1 MDNKITTHQ
10 MAFYVDFVNQFF
22 KTGRIP
28 PLSIAINA
36 NNPFRDSDDSIIDY
50 LRDHFS
56 KMELFKEAFSDPLH
70 KAAYRNAIISF
81 ISEILKESEFN
92 EDIEGAIQEQS
103 KKIEYVYRNRLQI
116 VKKAIDEGQI
126 CSKDFDRLIDGLSDG
141 LNDNG
146 IKETI
151 DLLNSRTRNHAL
163 TEILSLIGRKPS
175 DAGNRKAHLS
185 YGNLYLPHS
194 GGSDIH
200 GITVGQSFASL
211 LPFETALFSDNQ
223 TEDLFLHKYVDHQLQ
238 LFHHKSE
245 NGKPSRGLNNVRT
258 KDHGPMIICM
268 DTSGSMAG
276 HPLDVARVVVSNI
289 FMEAQRQRRACLLIL
304 YSEDIDV
311 IDLTKAWEN
320 YKVRSGGG
328 YKDFILQMPIV
339 YGATDITGMLLE
351 IFELWESSQDYQLAD
366 VLVISDFE
374 IPKPSIELLSKM
386 MYYREQGYRFF
397 GYKIG
402 FTNTALLPYF
412 NEIVQHEA
420 ISGEL
425 LSQ

>member
-1 MDNKITTHQ
+1 MKNRIK

-28 PLSIAINA
+28 PLSIAISA

-50 LRDHFS
+50 LRNHFS
-56 KMELFKEAFSDPLH
+56 KMDLFKEAFSDPLH

-81 ISEILKESEFN
+81 ISELLRELEFN
-92 EDIEGAIQEQS
+92 EDVEGAIQEQS
-103 KKIEYVYRNRLQI
+103 KKIEFVYRNRLQF

-126 CSKDFDRLIDGLSDG
+126 SSKDFDRLMDGLGDG

-151 DLLNSRTRNHAL
+151 ELLNLRKKNHAL

-175 DAGNRKAHLS
+175 DAGERKAHLS
-185 YGNLYLPHS
+185 YGNQNLPHS
-194 GGSDIH
+194 GGSDIQ
-200 GITVGQSFASL
+200 GITVGQSFSSL
-211 LPFETALFSDNQ
+211 LPLETALFSDSE
-223 TEDLFLHKYVDHQLQ
+223 TEDIFLHKYVDHQLQ

-245 NGKPSRGLNNVRT
+245 NGKPSRGLYNVRA
-258 KDHGPMIICM
+258 KGHGPMIICM

-289 FMEAQRQRRACLLIL
+289 FMEALRQRRACLLIL

-320 YKVRSGGG
+320 YKARSGGG
-328 YKDFILQMPIV
+328 YKDFIMQIPIV
-339 YGATDITGMLLE
+339 FGATDITDMLLE
-351 IFELWESSQDYQLAD
+351 IFDSWENSQEYQLAD

-374 IPKPSIELLSKM
+374 IPKPSIDLLSKM
-386 MYYREQGYRFF
+386 MYYRGLGYRFF

-402 FTNTALLPYF
+402 SEETDLSPYF

-420 ISGEL
+420 IYGE
-425 LSQ
+425 